1 MHIAVIGAGMRS
13 KRRTLVN
20 FTCRRLVKQA
30 QRQKLKALHWWK
42 RNGKLKGEIAK
53 CTSHPASCSSPKQL
67 RSERCKDYL
76 RTVGK
81 KGVRL
86 SEVSK
91 EGPGARGWKSPQ
103 RMSLAFFS
111 RELLVLCMALSC
123 DCRIFTVL
131 TLTHQIPKSL

>member
-1 MHIAVIGAGMRS
+1 MGLKDWPKIMLSDETKIQAVSHFLLHIAVIGVGMRS

-20 FTCRRLVKQA
+20 FTCRRLVQQA

-42 RNGKLKGEIAK
+42 RNGKLKGEIAN
-53 CTSHPASCSSPKQL
+53 CTSHPASCFSPKQL

-91 EGPGARGWKSPQ
+91 EGPGAF
-103 RMSLAFFS
+103 L
-111 RELLVLCMALSC
+111 
-123 DCRIFTVL
+123 
-131 TLTHQIPKSL
+131 